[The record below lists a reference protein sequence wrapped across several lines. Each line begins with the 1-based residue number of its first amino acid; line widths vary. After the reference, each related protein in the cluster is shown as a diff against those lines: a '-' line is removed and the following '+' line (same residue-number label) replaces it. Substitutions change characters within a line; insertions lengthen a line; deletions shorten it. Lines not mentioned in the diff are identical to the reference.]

1 MADQQSLQQI
11 DVAAIPDD
19 GAASVGVDAEPSF
32 GNDQVEAVNGVAST
46 YAIVLL
52 FPAVSRHGKWADTL
66 DITKQYEGTAK
77 YLPARSDPVPATE
90 NQVAIP
96 GPNALP
102 GIRLDF
108 SINKPIYYI
117 GKDENQC
124 DVVVDNP
131 KIPSIHA
138 MIKMENEG
146 KIRIQA
152 VEGTNSATMVTRGTE
167 LVDYGFP
174 DCIVSDPT
182 LPHRNGPVTLH
193 LTGDIAF
200 DVVVSHRVPNQAEP
214 ISLYDIPATSET
226 EAEINFTNEALL
238 QRFSEK
244 YQIQAIIAPETT
256 HCWSYIHHCELFLP
270 QGTTVESLFYATDAC
285 LKTSAISMIQCLN
298 VFTCR
303 VALPFDEGGLPK
315 RIKVRMVPMTCVGP
329 NTLLIKAAELTEI
342 DDFVDT
348 LTQLALSD

>member
-1 MADQQSLQQI
+1 MADQQSVQQA
-11 DVAAIPDD
+11 DVAAILQA
-19 GAASVGVDAEPSF
+19 GAASASIDAEPGS
-32 GNDQVEAVNGVAST
+32 GTDQVKAVNAADST

-52 FPAVSRHGKWADTL
+52 YAAISRRGKWADAL
-66 DITKQYEGTAK
+66 DFVNQYEGTVK
-77 YLPARSDPVPATE
+77 YLPARSEPVPATE
-90 NQVAIP
+90 RQVGIP

-124 DVVVDNP
+124 DIVVNNP
-131 KIPSIHA
+131 KVSTIHA
-138 MIKMENEG
+138 MIKMENKG

-152 VEGTNSATMVTRGTE
+152 VEGTNSATMVTKGYE
-167 LVDYGFP
+167 LIDYGFP
-174 DCIVSDPT
+174 DCIISDPT
-182 LPHRNGPVTLH
+182 LPRHNGPATLH

-200 DVVVSHRVPNQAEP
+200 DIVVSHRVPNQDEP
-214 ISLYDIPATSET
+214 ISFYDIPDTSET

-238 QRFSEK
+238 QRFPDK
-244 YQIQAIIAPETT
+244 YRIQTFIAPDTAQF
-256 HCWSYIHHCELFLP
+256 WSYMHHCELWLP
-270 QGTTVESLFYATDAC
+270 RGITVESLFYTTDAC

-298 VFTCR
+298 VFTCY
-303 VALPFDEGGLPK
+303 VDIPCEELGLLK

-329 NTLLIKAAELTEI
+329 NTLLIKASELTEI
-342 DDFVDT
+342 DDFVDA